1 MTFKELIYLDFRFK
15 LILFAILIINPSKK
29 LYNLKQTK

>member
-1 MTFKELIYLDFRFK
+1 LHGDFRFK
-15 LILFAILIINPSKK
+15 LILFANLIINPSIK